1 MVEQLFWQEG
11 RVIRPFCRAAGVRC
25 RGYSQPLQRR
35 VTDFGADMAFG
46 QVPAK
51 LQEHYGIEVPVSAV
65 RTITEAQARHIHA
78 QEQFQTPQ
86 PAQGVAWVIAETDGS
101 MIPIVD
107 TAIPETTVPGRDRR
121 KTRQVRW
128 QEARLS
134 LAYAHGS
141 VTPRF
146 AATFGAP
153 DAVGEQ
159 LRDCAIRV
167 GFGQTSRV
175 HSVGD
180 GAPWIADQV
189 QQVFGPQGTYLVD
202 FYHLSEYL
210 AAAAAQCAPETPAQW
225 LAQQQLHLKQSD
237 VAGVQAALAPYL
249 EAAEVADKAAP
260 VRCCSRYLTNRPGQ
274 FDYQRALAAELPIGS
289 GEIESAHRYVIQ
301 QRLKLAGAWWK
312 EETAADMLALRTLRV
327 NGEWNQYWTPL
338 EQIAA

>member
-1 MVEQLFWQEG
+1 M
-11 RVIRPFCRAAGVRC
+11 IRPFCRAAGVSC

-35 VTDFGADMAFG
+35 MTDFGADLAFG

-51 LQEHYGIEVPVSAV
+51 LQEHYGIEVAVSAV
-65 RTITEAQARHIHA
+65 RTITEAHASHIHA
-78 QEQFQTPQ
+78 QEQC
-86 PAQGVAWVIAETDGS
+86 PATGPTQEVPWVIAETDGT

-107 TAIPETTVPGRDRR
+107 TAPVRPGDAGEDRR

-134 LAYAHGS
+134 LAHAQGS

-146 AATFGAP
+146 AATFGEP
-153 DAVGEQ
+153 DVVGEQ
-159 LRDCAIRV
+159 LRDCALRG
-167 GFGQTSRV
+167 GFGPTSRV

-189 QQVFGPQGTYLVD
+189 QQVFGQQGRYLVD

-210 AAAAAQCAPETPAQW
+210 AAAAPRCSPDMPAQW
-225 LAQQQLHLKQSD
+225 LAQQQACLKQSD
-237 VAGVQAALAPYL
+237 VAAVLAALAPYL
-249 EAAEVADKAAP
+249 EAPEVTDKAAP

-274 FDYQRALAAELPIGS
+274 FEYQQALVVGLPMGS
-289 GEIESAHRYVIQ
+289 GEIESAHRYVLQ

-312 EETAADMLALRTLRV
+312 EETAADMLALRTLRA
-327 NGEWNQYWTPL
+327 NGEWNQYWAPL
-338 EQIAA
+338 EQLAA